1 VEPDVQ
7 VTDDELSTELT
18 IEGVEPAFF
27 ADLMSA
33 CLTHERC
40 GTHLYRSVAGRT
52 RDPEL
57 RARYEEF
64 GRETE
69 HHVEVLE
76 QLVTDAGGNPNYV
89 SPKARAVEAADAHI
103 LQTTFLLSGADPMVE
118 EMAMLDAVF
127 LAETIDQANW
137 ATLAEL
143 AEMMPE
149 QPARDALLAAV
160 ADVEPDEEAH
170 FRWARDA
177 RAELT
182 LAQLGVSNSS

>member
-1 VEPDVQ
+1 MPV
-7 VTDDELSTELT
+7 VTT
-18 IEGVEPAFF
+18 
-27 ADLMSA
+27 
-33 CLTHERC
+33 
-40 GTHLYRSVAGRT
+40 AGRT
-52 RDPEL
+52 RAPEL
-57 RARYEEF
+57 RERYEEF

-76 QLVTDAGGNPNYV
+76 QLVADAGGNPNYV

-103 LQTTFLLSGADPMVE
+103 LQTSFLLSGSDPAVE

-143 AEMMPE
+143 ADVMPE
-149 QPARDALLAAV
+149 QPARDALLAAI
-160 ADVEPDEEAH
+160 AEVEPEEEDH

-177 RAELT
+177 RADLT
-182 LAQLGVSNSS
+182 LARLGVSTSR